1 MYIED
6 RGGWLPVLYYLATI
20 SGPRETWTSTA
31 ANILCRELGYKG
43 AASHGYDRG
52 ALARDQRLRISI
64 VRCDE
69 EFRTLF
75 NCSYTFQP
83 QNTFTAA
90 ATANCSSV
98 TPSVTPPLINCG
110 DPGQVENANRTGTV
124 YSYNS
129 SVKYMCLDGYN
140 INGDDVI
147 RCTLDGTWSA
157 KPVCI
162 EHGSVTEPS
171 SGIGLII
178 GIAVGIVAVTVGV
191 FAVVFFICRRKRERV
206 SRKGAGPTG
215 TRQYDPVPVTGI
227 GKCEESG
234 QSLAFDRTSN
244 AAVEEDYYTEI
255 DNFKAI
261 GQQDATRGN
270 QDDEIHRNEC
280 AHAQSDNVVNIC
292 REVSESSDQSADCN
306 KTRHSSDIDANYEC
320 LRQNHHN
327 TETDGIDIDGTTVT
341 TDAERKLEAGKSGSV
356 DNVAYESAD
365 LHDDHSDVYT
375 DIDDDIG
382 SHGTVDNIA
391 YEPATGVTTTAD
403 IGGNTVD
410 DFEQESS
417 DGTHDDAPA
426 YFVLDG
432 P

>member
-191 FAVVFFICRRKRERV
+191 FAVVFFICRRERKVKGRHLREISHGTNREGDTLNAFEDETWGDAMAYEEIPELSRAPDQAEMHHRGGNERHDRVKDSLSGPSDENKGPRER
-206 SRKGAGPTG
+206 RALHDGPNKSAYQDLVPG
-215 TRQYDPVPVTGI
+215 TRGEHLYTGL
-227 GKCEESG
+227 SHN
-234 QSLAFDRTSN
+234 D
-244 AAVEEDYYTEI
+244 DY
-255 DNFKAI
+255 
-261 GQQDATRGN
+261 QDG
-270 QDDEIHRNEC
+270 DDEIRTDNESPTKRAYTSLDPSLMSDKSYCRLVNSRNTG
-280 AHAQSDNVVNIC
+280 DNNMVHGDTP
-292 REVSESSDQSADCN
+292 S
-306 KTRHSSDIDANYEC
+306 
-320 LRQNHHN
+320 
-327 TETDGIDIDGTTVT
+327 GTT
-341 TDAERKLEAGKSGSV
+341 
-356 DNVAYESAD
+356 
-365 LHDDHSDVYT
+365 
-375 DIDDDIG
+375 
-382 SHGTVDNIA
+382 
-391 YEPATGVTTTAD
+391 YEPLRPELKSEQTYTG
-403 IGGNTVD
+403 
-410 DFEQESS
+410 
-417 DGTHDDAPA
+417 
-426 YFVLDG
+426 LR
-432 P
+432 